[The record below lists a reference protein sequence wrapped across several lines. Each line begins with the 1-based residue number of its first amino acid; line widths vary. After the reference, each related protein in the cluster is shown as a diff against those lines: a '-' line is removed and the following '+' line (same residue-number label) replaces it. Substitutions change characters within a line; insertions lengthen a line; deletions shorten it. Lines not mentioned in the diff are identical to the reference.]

1 MHLKTRFLS
10 TAVALTLVFS
20 TTGCLQLG
28 LELAMQQARRDSD
41 PKRRPPAMKL
51 WVDGRELNSNED
63 REAWRENLKRCNN
76 QMGALASVGLVGFGV
91 VGLALQPSPYKDLG
105 SMVMGFGLAVVP
117 AVATAYGIA
126 CHLKLENP
134 SQSQKPKQGSGRHEQ
149 GRRKQGD
156 PYEPIWFPEGD

>member
-1 MHLKTRFLS
+1 MHLETRFLS

-28 LELAMQQARRDSD
+28 LELAMQQARRDSV

-51 WVDGRELNSNED
+51 WVDGRELNSPENRD
-63 REAWRENLKRCNN
+63 AWRENLKRCNK
-76 QMGALASVGLVGFGV
+76 QMGGLGGVGLIGFGV
-91 VGLALQPSPYKDLG
+91 VGLALQLSPYKDLA
-105 SMVMGFGLAVVP
+105 STVLGFGLAVVP
-117 AVATAYGIA
+117 AVATAFGIA

-134 SQSQKPKQGSGRHEQ
+134 SQSQKPKQRSGRHEQ
-149 GRRKQGD
+149 GRRPPRD